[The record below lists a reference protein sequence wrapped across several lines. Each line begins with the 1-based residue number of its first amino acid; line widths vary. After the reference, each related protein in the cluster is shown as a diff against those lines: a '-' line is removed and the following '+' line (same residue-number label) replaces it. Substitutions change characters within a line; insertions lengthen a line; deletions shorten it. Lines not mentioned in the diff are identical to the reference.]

1 MKPDST
7 HFATL
12 LHRLQEIAAT
22 VIVHFIRL
30 VHQGKEP
37 IELWKLPKSWM
48 DSELATSRLSTGLN
62 VGIVAQPDGLAFI
75 DIDVEGGSTKLPEEQ
90 VKTLIETMDTF
101 TVKTANGGYHLIF
114 INGGIVINS
123 LLKYSGK
130 TIGELRANM
139 QYIVAAGSYVPP
151 KAGKATPDATGIYTV
166 IRDVP
171 LKTLQLGDIPSWLE
185 LGKEQNDVNVV
196 KMFKMAKDTIA
207 AVFLGGH
214 SSTPVVA
221 DSIKNE
227 SGMTLEQVRT
237 GDSDDC
243 KELNE
248 YLKGAEH
255 KLWNDSRSEA
265 DFHTAI
271 ILAKNGF
278 SAPDIAQILRQYRP
292 YDKTMRDNYL
302 ISTIAKAIARVKMD
316 SPSNLNLPLTSIE
329 SLPIETLPDELPNKK
344 YVLIKGN
351 PRIGKTRWAVQQL
364 LKAPNGI
371 YVSHRHTI
379 TRHAIEEFRTQNPKR
394 TAVLLMGKDA
404 SCNREDGE
412 KGRCA
417 DCPKR
422 LVAEDQV
429 VEGDGISITQYF
441 REALTL
447 LRENPVLTDQEISQ
461 HLCPHFALKFA
472 EPYADYCFTVPFFYA
487 NEDTTV
493 LIKPRSLVVLDEDP
507 VVDYFYPTT
516 IELAE
521 YIGKEGKIRS
531 ANNILSDYL
540 PPLDELEKHI
550 SALGHK
556 YAADRRILDI
566 IRVIRDKFNP
576 VIAGLVDIHSKE
588 YKDGVIDKL
597 NAINIPI
604 FNDDERRTILKRVKR
619 HLKELPGSFKV
630 NVDELFESFLF
641 PAQKKYIWIGDNP
654 NTLYLVGDRTI
665 IRPPIAK
672 QLVII
677 GATNSELFLEQLCAG
692 SPQDAGILD
701 ITAFPYRDNFTV
713 FRLNGDT
720 KKHED
725 RMILR
730 FIRLIVERN
739 RKRDDK
745 APCLILTNSKKSQE
759 HLWDRHPSA
768 SIGSRDETEE
778 DQISNWR
785 TGKLNI
791 FYTNS
796 TLSRGL
802 NVPYYDLLLVDSCNY
817 VIPFWTSEIQRAK
830 ESGDQR
836 AIMRSRMIYSR
847 LISDELTNSVLRHSP
862 VHGIREEQAKFIV
875 VKSGDFGKISDKV
888 TNGMYVVEINNN
900 EELRKVAAA
909 VTEMVTRESQSAS
922 REKVGF
928 FTVFPL
934 PVFVN
939 RASTSPK
946 TIIVAKDTAIVLGK
960 TREEVRLIF
969 KNGIAAVTIRPSP
982 PHDNHYRDLCGKIK
996 KYPSFLRGC
1005 RAQRHAIVKWMR
1017 KRYPTISEQRIK
1029 STLQMMAIE
1038 GILVQST
1045 DKHGK
1050 INYSIRKCNDGERGT
1065 DGKNPATPSISGCAH
1080 A

>member
-1 MKPDST
+1 
-7 HFATL
+7 
-12 LHRLQEIAAT
+12 
-22 VIVHFIRL
+22 
-30 VHQGKEP
+30 
-37 IELWKLPKSWM
+37 
-48 DSELATSRLSTGLN
+48 
-62 VGIVAQPDGLAFI
+62 
-75 DIDVEGGSTKLPEEQ
+75 
-90 VKTLIETMDTF
+90 
-101 TVKTANGGYHLIF
+101 
-114 INGGIVINS
+114 
-123 LLKYSGK
+123 
-130 TIGELRANM
+130 M

-271 ILAKNGF
+271 ILVKNGF
-278 SAPDIAQILRQYRP
+278 SAPDIAQILRKYRP
-292 YDKTMRDNYL
+292 YDKTNRDNYL
-302 ISTIAKAIARVKMD
+302 IGTIAKAIEWAKMG

-329 SLPIETLPDELPNKK
+329 SMPLETLPDELPDKK
-344 YVLIKGN
+344 YILIKGN
-351 PRIGKTRWAVQQL
+351 PRIGKTRWAVKQL

-404 SCNREDGE
+404 CCNREDGE

-429 VEGDGISITQYF
+429 AEGDGVSITQYF

-461 HLCPHFALKFA
+461 HLCPHFTLKFA

-507 VVDYFYPTT
+507 VVDNFYPTT
-516 IELAE
+516 IKLAE
-521 YIGKEGKIRS
+521 YGRKEGKS
-531 ANNILSDYL
+531 HNANNVLSDYKL
-540 PPLDELEKHI
+540 SLDELEKHI
-550 SALGHK
+550 SALSRK
-556 YAADRRILDI
+556 YAEDRRILDI
-566 IRVIRDKFNP
+566 LRVIR
-576 VIAGLVDIHSKE
+576 VEIAPKIAEFVDNTPSNDEKKIPAKE
-588 YKDGVIDKL
+588 YKDKLVDKL
-597 NAINIPI
+597 NAIDIPI
-604 FNDDERRTILKRVKR
+604 FTDEERRAILKRVKQ
-619 HLKELPGSFKV
+619 HMKELPIISNISITEV
-630 NVDELFESFLF
+630 FEPILF
-641 PAQKKYIWIGDNP
+641 PAPKRYIWIGDYP
-654 NTLYLVGDRTI
+654 SSLYLVGDRTI
-665 IRPPIAK
+665 IRPPDAQ

-677 GATNSELFLEQLCAG
+677 GATNAELFLEELCAG
-692 SPQDAGILD
+692 SPQGAVILD
-701 ITAFPYRDNFTV
+701 ITEFPFKENFTV
-713 FRLNGDT
+713 FHLNGEN
-720 KKHED
+720 KKHKD
-725 RMILR
+725 RMMLR

-759 HLWDRHPSA
+759 HLWGRHPSA
-768 SIGSRDETEE
+768 SIMSRDETEE

-802 NVPYYDLLLVDSCNY
+802 NVPYYDLLLVDSCTY
-817 VIPFWTSEIQRAK
+817 TIPFWTSEIQRAK
-830 ESGDQR
+830 ENGDQR
-836 AIMRSRMIYSR
+836 AIMRARMIYSR

-862 VHGIREEQAKFIV
+862 IHGVREMQAKFIV

-909 VTEMVTRESQSAS
+909 VTEMVTRESQSVS

-946 TIIVAKDTAIVLGK
+946 TTRVAKDTAIVLGK
-960 TREEVRLIF
+960 TRDEVRLVF
-969 KNGIAAVTIRPSP
+969 KNGIAAVTVRPP
-982 PHDNHYRDLCGKIK
+982 LPHDNQYRDLCEKIK

-1005 RAQRHAIVKWMR
+1005 HAQRHAIVKWMR

-1029 STLQMMAIE
+1029 STLQMMTIE
-1038 GILVQST
+1038 SILVQST
-1045 DKHGK
+1045 DKHGR
-1050 INYSIRKCNDGERGT
+1050 ITYSIRKCNDGERGT
-1065 DGKNPATPSISGCAH
+1065 EGKNPAIPSIPGCAH
-1080 A
+1080 V